1 MTFFPGPWKHKA
13 WFIPLGLVV
22 IHLVNI
28 FRISGLSILLIY
40 FPEHWQFTHDY
51 IWRPFF
57 YVVMFLLWV
66 WWVEKFRDRKPEEGN
81 STAAESL
88 SWNDLSA
95 PALSF
100 RRTQWGEIP
109 WKRTLLFSFSRGH
122 RPLIFGRFLSSQHT
136 MHSRIVRNDSIV
148 FVVISREAQRRE
160 ISSERAL
167 LLSNL
172 FLKPDTVY
180 QEFPARRRHILRPTY
195 KDNPNYEDKIKNDA
209 RKPTNW

>member
-1 MTFFPGPWKHKA
+1 MFQSFITHTNQNRVIKYFFHKKHFRPFLDIALFAFLILGFHFLFRFWAYHLHYQPFRAIVMPVYEFLTNLLFHNSVWALRHLTSYSFTTHGRDILMGAGHVGVHSGCSGLKQFLEWIVLMTFFPGPWKHKA

-88 SWNDLSA
+88 S
-95 PALSF
+95 
-100 RRTQWGEIP
+100 
-109 WKRTLLFSFSRGH
+109 
-122 RPLIFGRFLSSQHT
+122 
-136 MHSRIVRNDSIV
+136 
-148 FVVISREAQRRE
+148 
-160 ISSERAL
+160 
-167 LLSNL
+167 
-172 FLKPDTVY
+172 
-180 QEFPARRRHILRPTY
+180 
-195 KDNPNYEDKIKNDA
+195 
-209 RKPTNW
+209 